1 MRKVFLLFA
10 LFVVFVQT
18 KAQVVDDAYKA
29 EVAKIIRL
37 QRLDRMYS
45 ETIRAQMKI
54 QVDQGKIP
62 PEKLDLLTTDLTKF
76 AMPLIVKKMLKLYRQ
91 YYTIEELKQ
100 INAFLASPVGQ
111 KNVRLTPLFAEEMTK
126 LMSSEPVKNK
136 VTILVQRRMAQ

>member
-1 MRKVFLLFA
+1 MRKVFLFFA

-18 KAQVVDDAYKA
+18 KAQVVYDAYKA

-136 VTILVQRRMAQ
+136 VTILVQRRMTQ